1 MEIGI
6 GKKISAW
13 RKERGFT
20 QAQLAEKSNISR
32 SYLAGVENGISNQQQ
47 DFNADCCQDAAY
59 KFGDEH
65 LFCLLRKMLIQHHS
79 DERCHAAVSFLRR
92 FLDLVLLLFGQRNNH
107 LVLSLL
113 LTIED
118 RLSSCHYFT
127 TFLLFIQ
134 SA

>member
-47 DFNADCCQDAAY
+47 DFHAD
-59 KFGDEH
+59 G
-65 LFCLLRKMLIQHHS
+65 
-79 DERCHAAVSFLRR
+79 
-92 FLDLVLLLFGQRNNH
+92 
-107 LVLSLL
+107 
-113 LTIED
+113 
-118 RLSSCHYFT
+118 
-127 TFLLFIQ
+127 
-134 SA
+134 

>member
-47 DFNADCCQDAAY
+47 DFHADGCQDAAY
-59 KFGDEH
+59 KFWYKQ
-65 LFCLLRKMLIQHHS
+65 LFCLLCKVFIQHHS
-79 DERCHAAVSFLRR
+79 DERCHAAVILFCRL
-92 FLDLVLLLFGQRNNH
+92 LDQLPLLFGQRNDN

-113 LTIED
+113 ITIKN
-118 RLSSCHYFT
+118 RFSSCHYFT
-127 TFLLFIQ
+127 TFLLFSQ